1 MFNYYSISHFLIWL
15 FMGRFTRIGWVT
27 FLILSIGW
35 EALELVLP
43 FEFAVETWI
52 NKVGDII
59 INTAGFMLGMRLNK
73 ARKPS
78 KENAQ

>member
-1 MFNYYSISHFLIWL
+1 
-15 FMGRFTRIGWVT
+15 MGRFTRIGWIT

-43 FEFAVETWI
+43 FDFAVETWI

-59 INTAGFMLGMRLNK
+59 INTAGFTLGMRYNK

-78 KENAQ
+78 KEMPQ